1 MSEGTGQVSPGV
13 AGLCILQF
21 LTSYQYNSGLLLDR
35 TSFYSLSILCHSVL
49 CWVLLTTST
58 SFYELDENLN

>member
-35 TSFYSLSILCHSVL
+35 TSFYSQYYVILYYAGYCSQHPHLSTN
-49 CWVLLTTST
+49 WMKT
-58 SFYELDENLN
+58 